1 MLIMPLPSSSPVHV
15 DPSSGNLPSSGAE
28 LYTGDGRSLPLVGA
42 KLAGEAR
49 GGLARL
55 VLEQTFVNK
64 LDETLR
70 VTYRM
75 PLPADGAV
83 SAYEFVIDDRTIKGV
98 VQKKAEARER
108 FERAIAS
115 GHTAALLEQN
125 RSDIFTQEIGNLPA
139 GATLVA
145 RITIDQRLVWLPE
158 GEWELRFPTVIGPRY
173 VGGTDA
179 TAEDAKAT
187 TVAVATGGIAARIAI
202 EIHIG
207 DAMTRAPVSPSHSLR
222 GDGERVR
229 LAEDGVRLDR
239 DIVLRWAV
247 ATREVGLSLDSMR
260 GAAGDS
266 FGLLTLV
273 PPARD
278 AKVRA
283 VARDLIVL
291 LDTSGSMGGGPLA
304 KAQQVLGLVLQSLG
318 EGDRIE
324 LIEFSNSARRW
335 QKEPVAATEGNKR
348 DAIKWVKSR
357 KADGGTEMASGIREA
372 LKSLRPHAQRQVIVV
387 TDGYIGGEQQIIQ
400 LLHQQLPESCRL
412 HVLGVG
418 SAVNRSLATAMARA
432 GRGTEVI
439 AGLDEDAER
448 AAARIVKQTKSPILV
463 DVSITGSALIAHAPE
478 HIPDVFEGSPIVAA
492 LALLPEGGEL
502 VVRGKLATGE
512 YEETIRVPARRAGEG
527 NQAIA
532 ALYARE
538 RVADLET
545 RAQIGETVDRE
556 IEQLGVKFQ
565 ISTRMTSWIAV
576 DEARIVTKGSR
587 HEVVPQEL
595 PYGTSA
601 ASFGLRAG
609 SIGDALEM
617 DEGLVM
623 GAPAKTMSYAS
634 FDDDDDAAAAPRASR
649 TTGAFFAQKERAP
662 SAAPSPGPAP
672 FQNMTRAGA
681 PLQMPPATMKS
692 RSRVPRVFLFLLL
705 LAAIVALL
713 WWLVL

>member
-1 MLIMPLPSSSPVHV
+1 MLIMPLPSSSTVRDSH
-15 DPSSGNLPSSGAE
+15 LPSSGAE
-28 LYTGDGRSLPLVGA
+28 LFTGDGRSLPLVGA
-42 KLAGEAR
+42 KLAGEAQ

-55 VLEQTFVNK
+55 VLEQRFENK
-64 LDETLR
+64 HDETLR

-83 SAYEFVIDDRTIKGV
+83 SAYEFVIDGRTIKGV
-98 VQKKAEARER
+98 VQKKADARER
-108 FERAIAS
+108 FEQAIAS

-145 RITIDQRLVWLPE
+145 RITIDQRLAWLPE

-173 VGGTDA
+173 VGGNDA
-179 TAEDAKAT
+179 TVEDAKAT
-187 TVAVATGGIAARIAI
+187 TVAVAPDGIAARISIAI
-202 EIHIG
+202 RIG

-222 GDGERVR
+222 DEGERVR

-247 ATREVGLSLDSMR
+247 ATRDVGLSLDSMR
-260 GAAGDS
+260 GATGDVY
-266 FGLLTLV
+266 GLLTLV

-278 AKVRA
+278 AKARA

-335 QKEPVAATEGNKR
+335 QKEPLAATESTKR

-357 KADGGTEMASGIREA
+357 KADGGTEMATGIREA
-372 LKSLRPHAQRQVIVV
+372 LKSLRPDAQRQVIVV
-387 TDGYIGGEQQIIQ
+387 TDGYIGGEQQIIR
-400 LLHQQLPESCRL
+400 LLHEQLPRSCRL

-448 AAARIVKQTKSPILV
+448 AASRIVKQTKSPILV
-463 DVSITGSALIAHAPE
+463 DVSISGSALVAHAPE

-502 VVRGKLATGE
+502 VVRGTLATGD
-512 YEETIRVPARRAGEG
+512 YSQTIRVPARRAGEG

-532 ALYARE
+532 ALYGRE

-556 IEQLGVKFQ
+556 IEQLGLKFQ

-576 DEARIVTKGSR
+576 DESRIVPKGTR
-587 HEVVPQEL
+587 HDAVPQEL

-601 ASFGLRAG
+601 GSFGLRAG
-609 SIGDALEM
+609 AIDQFES
-617 DEGLVM
+617 DELATMAGFASVDQP
-623 GAPAKTMSYAS
+623 APPMLATRS
-634 FDDDDDAAAAPRASR
+634 
-649 TTGAFFAQKERAP
+649 TGAFFARKDAAPPAP
-662 SAAPSPGPAP
+662 SAGPMKTMMLGRSSQSSLPS
-672 FQNMTRAGA
+672 Q
-681 PLQMPPATMKS
+681 PPATMQ
-692 RSRVPRVFLFLLL
+692 PRTRRPVVLLFLLL
-705 LAAIVALL
+705 LAAIAALL